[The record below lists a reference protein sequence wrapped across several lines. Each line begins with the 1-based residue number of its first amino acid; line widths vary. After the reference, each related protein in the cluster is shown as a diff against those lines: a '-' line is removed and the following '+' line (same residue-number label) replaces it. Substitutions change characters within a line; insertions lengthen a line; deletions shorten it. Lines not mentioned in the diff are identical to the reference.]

1 MNQAIEIKGLCKS
14 YPGFALQNVSFS
26 LPEGSIMGFIGENG
40 AGKTTTIKSIL
51 GLIRPDAGEI
61 SVLGMNPA
69 ADRRRIG
76 EQIGTVLDGSF
87 FSETLRTGEISTV
100 MSRLHPGWDR
110 ELFSGYCRRFSLPD
124 SKPAKDFSKGMKAK
138 LALATALAHRPR
150 LLILDEA
157 TSGLDP
163 VVRSEMLDLFL
174 EFIEDETHSILLSS
188 HITSDLEKI
197 ADYITFL
204 HEGKIVFS
212 LQKDEMA
219 ARYGVLKC
227 GRADAAG
234 LDPRHIAGKRE
245 SRFDCEFLVDNRED
259 PAYRGMLIEPASI
272 DDIMTFFAKGGGAQ

>member
-51 GLIRPDAGEI
+51 GLVRPDAGEI
-61 SVLGMNPA
+61 SVLGLSPA

-87 FSETLRTGEISTV
+87 FSETLRTGEISAV

-188 HITSDLEKI
+188 HLTRGRSSSPSKRTRWPPATACSNAEKPTPQSSTRATSPES
-197 ADYITFL
+197 
-204 HEGKIVFS
+204 GK
-212 LQKDEMA
+212 A
-219 ARYGVLKC
+219 ASTASSSSTT
-227 GRADAAG
+227 GRTRPTAG
-234 LDPRHIAGKRE
+234 CSW
-245 SRFDCEFLVDNRED
+245 SRR
-259 PAYRGMLIEPASI
+259 PS
-272 DDIMTFFAKGGGAQ
+272 TTS